1 MKEVLH
7 FLKDNAPFYLATVD
21 GDKPKVRP
29 FGFVMEHEGK
39 LWFCTSNKKNVY
51 KQLQTNPYIEI
62 STTAPDRTWIRLRG
76 KAVFGTTRAV
86 KAKALELTPVLKSM
100 YSVEDTIFELF
111 YLEEGEATFCKL
123 TGEPIKT
130 VRL

>member
-1 MKEVLH
+1 MKEVLQ
-7 FLKDNAPFYLATVD
+7 FLQENAPFYIATVA

-62 STTAPDRTWIRLRG
+62 SATAPDRT
-76 KAVFGTTRAV
+76 
-86 KAKALELTPVLKSM
+86 
-100 YSVEDTIFELF
+100 
-111 YLEEGEATFCKL
+111 
-123 TGEPIKT
+123 
-130 VRL
+130 

>member
-1 MKEVLH
+1 MKEVLK
-7 FLKDNAPFYLATVD
+7 FLKDNDVFYLATVD

-39 LWFCTSNKKNVY
+39 LWFCTNNQKNVY
-51 KQLQTNPYIEI
+51 RQLQVNPYLEI
-62 STTAPDRTWIRLRG
+62 CTTLPDNTWIRLRG
-76 KAVFGTTRAV
+76 KAVFKTTPAV
-86 KAKALELTPVLKSM
+86 KAKALELAPPLRRM
-100 YSVEDTIFELF
+100 YSVDDTIFELF

-130 VRL
+130 VKL